1 MNSGPTVY
9 LDHAATSPLR
19 AVAASAMAPFESDVF
34 ANPTGSHASS
44 RAARKAVD
52 ESRDEIA
59 AILGVSPGEIVFTS
73 GGTESD
79 NTVVLG
85 AVRRNGGVAVAPAT
99 EHHAVLH
106 PVEHLGGQVVDVCRD
121 GLVDTS
127 ALEAALRA
135 NDVSVVSVM
144 AVNNETGVVANLS
157 VVAHVVRELA
167 PEAILHSDAVQAASW
182 MDLRSITKITD
193 SISLSAH
200 KFGGPKGIGLLWLRD
215 GKHVE
220 PLMFGGGQE
229 RDRRSG
235 THNVAG
241 IVGMAAALRETAS
254 ELASEPS
261 RIASLRDRLVD
272 SVASQVGEITEVASR
287 TSRIPGSA
295 HICIGGVESEAIL
308 FLLDRAGV
316 CASSASACASGA
328 MEPSHVLA
336 AMGVE
341 SSLARGALRMTLGHT
356 TTESDVDRAVDV
368 LVAGIK
374 QLRRV

>member
-1 MNSGPTVY
+1 MSSGRIVY

-19 AVAASAMAPFESDVF
+19 EVAAAAMAPFWSDVF
-34 ANPTGSHASS
+34 ANPTGSHAAS
-44 RAARKAVD
+44 RAARKAID

-59 AILGVSPGEIVFTS
+59 EMLGVSPGEIVFTS

-106 PVEHLGGQVVDVCRD
+106 PVEHVGGEIVPVCHDGSIDVA
-121 GLVDTS
+121 
-127 ALEAALRA
+127 ALEAALRSKA
-135 NDVSVVSVM
+135 VSVVSVM
-144 AVNNETGVVANLS
+144 AVNNETGVIADLAS
-157 VVAHVVRELA
+157 VSRVVREHA
-167 PEAILHSDAVQAASW
+167 PDAILHSDAVQFASW
-182 MDLRSITKITD
+182 MDLRSITKLTD

-200 KFGGPKGIGLLWLRD
+200 KFGGPKGVGLLWLRD

-235 THNVAG
+235 THNVTG
-241 IVGMAAALRETAS
+241 IVGMAAALRDTVT
-254 ELASEPS
+254 ELATEPC

-272 SVASQVGEITEVASR
+272 SVANQAGEITEVAPRSVR
-287 TSRIPGSA
+287 VQGSA

-316 CASSASACASGA
+316 CASAASACASGA
-328 MEPSHVLA
+328 MEPSHVLS
-336 AMGVE
+336 AMGVDP
-341 SSLARGALRMTLGHT
+341 SVARGALRMTLGHT
-356 TTESDVDRAVDV
+356 TTEADVDHAVEV